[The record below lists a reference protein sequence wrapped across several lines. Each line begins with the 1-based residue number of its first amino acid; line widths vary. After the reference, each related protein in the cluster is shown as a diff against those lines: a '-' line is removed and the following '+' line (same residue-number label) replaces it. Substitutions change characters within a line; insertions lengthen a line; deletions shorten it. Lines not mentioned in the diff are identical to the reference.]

1 MRTRGMVVCAA
12 LAVLFLAAPRPAEAG
27 DRVGVGVKFGT
38 LGFGVDITGRINDLF
53 SVRAS
58 FNGANAN
65 DTHDE
70 SGIEYDT
77 DVDFGASGL
86 LLDLHPFRNN
96 FRLTAGWMK
105 NRTGA
110 DLVAV
115 PTGNIEI
122 GDTTYT
128 PAEAGTLNGDI
139 AFKDSAGYVGFGYG
153 SAARKP
159 GRVRFLLDVGALLQG
174 KAQATL
180 TSSTGLVSQADLA
193 KEEQELEDD
202 LDNLSFY
209 PVVAL
214 GISFRL

>member
-1 MRTRGMVVCAA
+1 MRTWGWPVCAA
-12 LAVLFLAAPRPAEAG
+12 ALVLAAAARPAEAG
-27 DRVGVGVKFGT
+27 DRVGIGVKFGT

-70 SGIEYDT
+70 SGIDYDT
-77 DVDFGASGL
+77 EVDFGASGL

-110 DLVAV
+110 DLLAV
-115 PTGNIEI
+115 PAENITI
-122 GDTTYT
+122 GDTVYT
-128 PAEAGTLNGDI
+128 PAEAGTISGDI
-139 AFKDSAGYVGFGYG
+139 SFKDSAGYVGFGYG

-174 KAQATL
+174 KAEATL
-180 TSSTGLVSQADLA
+180 TSSSGLVSPDDLA
-193 KEEQELEDD
+193 QEEQELEDD

>member
-1 MRTRGMVVCAA
+1 MRTWGWPVCAA
-12 LAVLFLAAPRPAEAG
+12 ALVLAAAARPAEAG
-27 DRVGVGVKFGT
+27 DRVGIGVKFGT
-38 LGFGVDITGRINDLF
+38 LGFGVDITGRISDLF

-70 SGIEYDT
+70 SGIDYDT
-77 DVDFGASGL
+77 EVDFGASGL

-110 DLVAV
+110 DLLAV
-115 PTGNIEI
+115 PTENITI
-122 GDTTYT
+122 GDTVYT
-128 PAEAGTLNGDI
+128 PAEAGTISGDI
-139 AFKDSAGYVGFGYG
+139 SFKDSAGYVGFGYG

-174 KAQATL
+174 KAEATL
-180 TSSTGLVSQADLA
+180 TSSSGLVSPDDLA
-193 KEEQELEDD
+193 QEEQELEDD

>member
-1 MRTRGMVVCAA
+1 MRTWGWPVCAA
-12 LAVLFLAAPRPAEAG
+12 ALVLAAAARPAEAG
-27 DRVGVGVKFGT
+27 DRVGIGVKFGT

-70 SGIEYDT
+70 SGIDYDT
-77 DVDFGASGL
+77 EVDFGASGL

-110 DLVAV
+110 DLLAV
-115 PTGNIEI
+115 PTENITI
-122 GDTTYT
+122 GDTVYT
-128 PAEAGTLNGDI
+128 PAEAGTISGDI
-139 AFKDSAGYVGFGYG
+139 SFKDSAGYVGFGYG

-174 KAQATL
+174 KAEATL
-180 TSSTGLVSQADLA
+180 TSSSGLVSPDDLA
-193 KEEQELEDD
+193 QEEQELEDD

>member
-1 MRTRGMVVCAA
+1 MRTWGWPVCAA
-12 LAVLFLAAPRPAEAG
+12 ALVLAAAARPAEAG
-27 DRVGVGVKFGT
+27 DRVGIGVKFGT

-70 SGIEYDT
+70 SGIDYDT
-77 DVDFGASGL
+77 EVDFGASGL

-110 DLVAV
+110 DLLAV
-115 PTGNIEI
+115 PAENITI
-122 GDTTYT
+122 GDTVYT
-128 PAEAGTLNGDI
+128 PAEAGTISGDI
-139 AFKDSAGYVGFGYG
+139 SFKDSAGYVGFGYG

-174 KAQATL
+174 KAEATL
-180 TSSTGLVSQADLA
+180 TSSSGLVSPDDLA
-193 KEEQELEDD
+193 QEEQELEDD

-209 PVVAL
+209 PVVAV